1 MHTLKSL
8 SLAVLLLGGCFTART
23 AEPVWSLQDCFDHA
37 LTHNLEIRQ
46 QKFNEDRAA
55 ADLDRARA
63 NLLPNLHM
71 YSSQGFS
78 YGRTVDRFT
87 NEFATERVFGHNMY
101 GSSDV
106 LLFAGFNQI
115 NGIRYQLMR
124 NTAMRYDTER
134 VKNDVF
140 LSIAAAYL
148 QVLYHKDMLDVR
160 QQQLEVTL
168 QQLERSHILFNG
180 GTLTRGAVLEMEA
193 QAAYERL
200 AVQEAENMLDLS
212 YLELVH
218 LLDLDPDEAFAI
230 DRPDADASSSHYLL
244 QPPDEILERVMR
256 QEPSMLASRER
267 IGMAERMVAIN
278 RGAMSPRLSLSTSLG
293 TGYSQAAIQVVDH
306 VETGRLSTIGFT
318 ESNEKVFRPETTPVM
333 RRKPYRDQLR
343 DNYNTQITMSL
354 HIPIF
359 NRMQLRTQL
368 GHARIDLESAR
379 VQHEQVKNHL
389 SRVIRQAHAD
399 ATAAYQQFLATEKS
413 MEAFREL
420 FNHTEQRFNLGMVSA
435 LEYNEAKARL
445 ARAESEAIQ
454 ARYTYVFRTGILSFY
469 LGEGFSI

>member
-1 MHTLKSL
+1 
-8 SLAVLLLGGCFTART
+8 
-23 AEPVWSLQDCFDHA
+23 
-37 LTHNLEIRQ
+37 
-46 QKFNEDRAA
+46 
-55 ADLDRARA
+55 
-63 NLLPNLHM
+63 
-71 YSSQGFS
+71 
-78 YGRTVDRFT
+78 
-87 NEFATERVFGHNMY
+87 
-101 GSSDV
+101 
-106 LLFAGFNQI
+106 
-115 NGIRYQLMR
+115 
-124 NTAMRYDTER
+124 
-134 VKNDVF
+134 
-140 LSIAAAYL
+140 
-148 QVLYHKDMLDVR
+148 
-160 QQQLEVTL
+160 
-168 QQLERSHILFNG
+168 
-180 GTLTRGAVLEMEA
+180 
-193 QAAYERL
+193 
-200 AVQEAENMLDLS
+200 
-212 YLELVH
+212 
-218 LLDLDPDEAFAI
+218 
-230 DRPDADASSSHYLL
+230 
-244 QPPDEILERVMR
+244 
-256 QEPSMLASRER
+256 MLASRER

-343 DNYNTQITMSL
+343 DNYNTQIALSL